1 MSYSDL
7 TLKRLFIKSGNLCAM
22 PKCNAPL
29 LIEEAV
35 VGDIC
40 HIKARRKSGP
50 RYDPA
55 LTLAERNDSPNLILL
70 CPTCHKR
77 VDSAPSIFTVELLTD
92 MKVIHE
98 QKAEIEISDKT
109 KRQIKALIE
118 SQKPKRKT
126 TANAID
132 SSVAVAIGGDNFGHI
147 TIKNSTKSKVP
158 KSKYPSNSIGS
169 DANLSGYIEYLVD
182 LANKYWANVPD
193 MSPGRI
199 GAKIKRKFRLEK
211 RTRLHLGTQR
221 FDEFANY
228 LISEILYPSPVG
240 KMHRRRGTKVCR
252 TFEEWFN
259 DPR

>member
-7 TLKRLFIKSGNLCAM
+7 TLKRLFIKSGNICAM
-22 PKCNAPL
+22 PKCNATI
-29 LIEEAV
+29 LIDETV
-35 VGDIC
+35 VGQIC
-40 HIKARRKSGP
+40 HIKARRKKGP
-50 RYDPA
+50 RYDPT
-55 LTLAERNDSPNLILL
+55 LTLAQRNDFPNLILL

-77 VDSAPSIFTVELLTD
+77 VDSAPSIFTVELLAD

-98 QKAEIEISDKT
+98 QKAEIEISDKI
-109 KRQIKALIE
+109 KKQIKALIE

-126 TANAID
+126 TANAND

-147 TIKNSTKSKVP
+147 TIKNSTKSKAP
-158 KSKYPSNSIGS
+158 KSKYPNNSIGS

-193 MSPGRI
+193 MSAGRI
-199 GAKIKRKFRLEK
+199 GNKIKRKFRLEK

-221 FDEFANY
+221 FDELVNF
-228 LISEILYPSPVG
+228 LIAEILYPSPVG
-240 KMHRRRGTKVCR
+240 KVHSRRGTRVCR
-252 TFEEWFN
+252 TFEEWCH